1 MARLSFCVASQDGDE
16 GVLRLHRLPTP
27 DQSLMGALK
36 NCVLETAI
44 ARSQEQL

>member
-16 GVLRLHRLPTP
+16 SVLRLHRLPTP

-36 NCVLETAI
+36 NWAI